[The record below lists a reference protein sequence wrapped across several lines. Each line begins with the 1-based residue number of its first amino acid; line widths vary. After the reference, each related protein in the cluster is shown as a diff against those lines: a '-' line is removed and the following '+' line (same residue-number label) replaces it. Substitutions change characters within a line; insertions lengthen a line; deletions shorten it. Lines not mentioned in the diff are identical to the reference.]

1 MGENIVLT
9 AADGH
14 NFDAYRA
21 QPDGAPKAG
30 LLVIQEI
37 FGVNGHIQG
46 VCDAFAADGYLALAP
61 AMFDRK
67 QRNIDLGYTAE
78 TVAEGRGIKDDVG
91 WDDPVA
97 DMKAGIA
104 ALREA
109 VGADG
114 KIGVVGYCWGG
125 SLAWLA
131 ACRLETD
138 CAVGYYGG
146 QIGQFNDEQPRSS
159 TMLHFGSEDVGIPLT
174 TVAEI
179 RDAHPEVTV
188 HVYDGAGHGFNC
200 DQRADYDPAAFAL
213 ARERTMAHFAEHLD

>member
-1 MGENIVLT
+1 MGENIVLA

-14 NFDAYRA
+14 TFDAYRA

-78 TVAEGRGIKDDVG
+78 TVAEGRGLKDDAG

-179 RDAHPEVTV
+179 RAAHPEVTV

-200 DQRADYDPAAFAL
+200 DQRA
-213 ARERTMAHFAEHLD
+213 EMQHGG

>member
-1 MGENIVLT
+1 MGENIVLA

-14 NFDAYRA
+14 TFDAYRA

-78 TVAEGRGIKDDVG
+78 TVAEGRGLKDDVG

-97 DMKAGIA
+97 DMKAGLA
-104 ALREA
+104 ALRVS

-188 HVYDGAGHGFNC
+188 HVYDGA
-200 DQRADYDPAAFAL
+200 
-213 ARERTMAHFAEHLD
+213 